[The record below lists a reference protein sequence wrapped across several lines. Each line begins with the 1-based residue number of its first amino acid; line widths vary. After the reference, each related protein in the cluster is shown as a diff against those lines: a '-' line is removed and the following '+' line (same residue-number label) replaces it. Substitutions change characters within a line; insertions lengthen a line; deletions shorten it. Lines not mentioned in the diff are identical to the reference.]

1 MKALAEFA
9 QALRGTIRFRRR
21 SFFMMSGIAV
31 GIASLAMLDS
41 VGENTRR
48 ETMKR
53 VKNMLGTFDTVIVR
67 PGGGRT
73 RGMVSLANVEPV
85 LKFSDAQAIAA
96 ELAGI
101 KQVGQLQNAF
111 DVEVSYRAQELTPA
125 VFGVSANWLELRG
138 DAVEQGAFWSVEQEQ
153 SLARVAVLGSEARK
167 NLFGEETPLQKTIRI
182 GGVPFAVIGTL
193 ASRGAGPAGGS
204 LDNLVLIPVTTAS
217 KRLFNRDFLTMV
229 IAQLRDPSDAD
240 RAVQQITTLLRER
253 HHLAATALDDFT
265 ITNPAAVMKQMTN
278 VASTLSRI
286 LRGVAWL
293 AMLIGGVVIM
303 SLALIGVSERRK
315 EIGVRRSVG
324 AGRADI
330 VFQFLAEAA
339 LVSVAGGAFGIAL
352 GLGGANALAAYQKL
366 PLIFSFQSV
375 AQSLAL
381 AAAIGLLF
389 GIYPAWRASRVD
401 PIEAL
406 RA

>member
-1 MKALAEFA
+1 MKMLAELR
-9 QALRGTIRFRRR
+9 QALRGVVRFRRR
-21 SFFMMSGIAV
+21 SFFMMLGIAV
-31 GIASLAMLDS
+31 GITSLAVLDS
-41 VGENTRR
+41 IGENTRR

-53 VKNMLGTFDTVIVR
+53 VKNMLGTFDTVIIR

-85 LKFSDAQAIAA
+85 LKFADAQAIAA
-96 ELAGI
+96 ELPGI

-125 VFGVSANWLELRG
+125 VFGVSANWLDLRG
-138 DAVEQGAFWSVEQEQ
+138 DEVEQGSFWSLDQER

-167 NLFGEETPLQKTIRI
+167 NLFDDESPLGKTIRI
-182 GGVPFAVIGTL
+182 GGVPFEVKGVL

-217 KRLFNRDFLTMV
+217 KRLFNRDFLTML
-229 IAQLRDPSDAD
+229 IAQLRDPEQGD
-240 RAVQQITTLLRER
+240 RAVQEITTLLRER

-265 ITNPAAVMKQMTN
+265 ITNPKAVMAQMTN

-293 AMLIGGVVIM
+293 SMLIGGVVIM
-303 SLALIGVSERRK
+303 SLTLIGVAERRK

-324 AGRADI
+324 ANRGDI
-330 VFQFLAEAA
+330 LFQFLAEAT
-339 LVSVAGGAFGIAL
+339 LVAIAGGTLGIAL
-352 GLGGANALAAYQKL
+352 GLGGANAVATYQKL
-366 PLIFSFQSV
+366 PLIFSFDV
-375 AQSLAL
+375 LAQSLAM
-381 AAAIGLLF
+381 AVAVGMAF
-389 GIYPAWRASRVD
+389 GIYPAWRASQVD
-401 PIEAL
+401 PVHAL